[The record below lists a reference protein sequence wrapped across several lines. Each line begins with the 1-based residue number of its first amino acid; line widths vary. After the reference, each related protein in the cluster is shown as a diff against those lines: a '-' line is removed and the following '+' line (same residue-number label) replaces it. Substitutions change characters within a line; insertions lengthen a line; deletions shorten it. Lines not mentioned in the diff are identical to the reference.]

1 MMTSKTAANCDSIC
15 GPAGWRE
22 EWQSIQVKSI
32 LARRVRWINERLVQ
46 RHDRGDTRVDV
57 RKGWKG
63 GWMVRLRY
71 INSMGLVVRRC
82 KICSMYFDLYAH
94 VRPCAPETEPEDND
108 ESPTLSLIS
117 SSSSSSSSSPTSA
130 LSSNRPPST
139 TRPADATAPPALE
152 TRLPHPL
159 RPALSLLLRA
169 APPPP
174 PPARLVGPAQHALLR
189 TMRILHPTQKQP
201 GTMQTHPQTQRV
213 AAPPP
218 RRRTSNLWTRHKG
231 RGGYHR
237 QLWKKWFK

>member
-1 MMTSKTAANCDSIC
+1 MTSKTAANCDSIC

-63 GWMVRLRY
+63 GWVVRLRY

-108 ESPTLSLIS
+108 ESPTLSLT
-117 SSSSSSSSSPTSA
+117 SSSSSSSSPTSA
-130 LSSNRPPST
+130 LSSNRPPS
-139 TRPADATAPPALE
+139 RNKSISKVRNPII
-152 TRLPHPL
+152 
-159 RPALSLLLRA
+159 A
-169 APPPP
+169 A
-174 PPARLVGPAQHALLR
+174 
-189 TMRILHPTQKQP
+189 
-201 GTMQTHPQTQRV
+201 
-213 AAPPP
+213 
-218 RRRTSNLWTRHKG
+218 
-231 RGGYHR
+231 
-237 QLWKKWFK
+237 KKVKK